1 MHICI
6 YRSKRYLCSV
16 ADFVFSLFLSLR
28 PSLCLYINVCIL
40 RLSVSA
46 CSLFMIIRCKNHSAL
61 MHVRPRVQG
70 LALRQT
76 PQGVEEAFFSI
87 SSRGRFFERPHRDD
101 L

>member
-1 MHICI
+1 
-6 YRSKRYLCSV
+6 
-16 ADFVFSLFLSLR
+16 
-28 PSLCLYINVCIL
+28 
-40 RLSVSA
+40 
-46 CSLFMIIRCKNHSAL
+46 MIIGCENHSAL

>member
-1 MHICI
+1 
-6 YRSKRYLCSV
+6 
-16 ADFVFSLFLSLR
+16 
-28 PSLCLYINVCIL
+28 
-40 RLSVSA
+40 
-46 CSLFMIIRCKNHSAL
+46 

-101 L
+101 LWRRSQENVHEPCEEQE